1 MNVSSPSWRTLLPA
15 SWLPI
20 LSDAMVLIAILVFSF
35 AFGPVAPD
43 SPYSLPAGVAGA
55 FLYAS
60 VPVFIMFVAMT
71 RAPIWLRLLLI
82 FGPALMLLAAASL
95 LKNPHL
101 PFVQSLK
108 AALVD
113 FQDELPDFVR
123 AFAAM
128 ALIAHLPASLLGVHI
143 SANTPS
149 TAQSQMPIRS
159 SIKDWLYLMLL
170 IGLALMPDP
179 VIIQSGA
186 QSIVSAWL
194 NDIFASL
201 AFFFMVASLTMV
213 AGGQIVGM
221 ILLTPWKLW
230 RFQCAA
236 LLCLT
241 ILFGAAS
248 AVLAYEFKD
257 VLAGVSLFGMFALST
272 LASAPHW
279 LMLRWAG
286 YRLHFQRHWILG

>member
-1 MNVSSPSWRTLLPA
+1 MNVSSPSWRALLPA

-20 LSDAMVLIAILVFSF
+20 LSDAMVLVAILVIFF
-35 AFGPVAPD
+35 AFGPVSSD
-43 SPYSLPAGVAGA
+43 SPYSLPAGIAGA
-55 FLYAS
+55 FLFAS
-60 VPVFIMFVAMT
+60 VPVFIIFVAMT

-82 FGPALMLLAAASL
+82 FGLGLVLLAIVSL
-95 LKNPHL
+95 LKHPHL
-101 PFVQSLK
+101 PIMPSLK

-113 FQDELPDFVR
+113 FQDELPDHIR
-123 AFAAM
+123 TYAAI

-143 SANTPS
+143 SAKMPS
-149 TAQSQMPIRS
+149 TAQSQLPIRS

-170 IGLALMPDP
+170 VGLVLMPDP

-236 LLCLT
+236 LLCLA

-248 AVLAYEFKD
+248 AVLTYESQD